1 MVRAEGVLEIRILG
15 PLEIRDGDRVLA
27 VTGAKQRALLAVLA
41 LHANEVVSS
50 DRLLDELWDQEPP
63 GSGATALQARI
74 SQLRKA
80 LGSVADRIITES
92 SGYVLRIERD
102 EFDLYRFERLL
113 GEAEEADATVAVAK
127 LQEALGL
134 WRGPALADFVYERF
148 AQPAIARLEELRL
161 VATELKIDAELALGR
176 HTPLVGEL
184 EGLVMEHPL
193 REAFRRQLMLAL
205 YRTGRQPE
213 ALDAYRVARRTF
225 LDEFGLE
232 PTPALQELERA
243 ILRQDNALEL
253 TEAAPTRSIL
263 VAVLADQQLEPLL
276 ELATPLAR
284 QPARELILARV
295 VDEHELG
302 AASATLSDRRTTLL
316 DEGLEV
322 RAAVFASADPGRDL
336 VRLSAEQDVDL
347 LLVAA
352 SSDGLDDPLTSGVL
366 GDAPCDVAVLFDRD
380 SRLTAGPVLV
390 PFAGAEHD
398 WSAIELG
405 AWLARNQGRTLLLA
419 GPRSEGGGASRLLA
433 NASLAVQ
440 RALGVTA
447 EPLLVDPGADA
458 LVAASA
464 DAALVVLGL
473 PDRWRSHGLGEART
487 AVVNRSKAPVLLVR
501 HGLRPGGLAPPAS
514 YTRFTWSV
522 R

>member
-1 MVRAEGVLEIRILG
+1 VEVRILG
-15 PLEIRDGDRVLA
+15 PLEVRDGDRVLA
-27 VTGAKQRALLAVLA
+27 VTGAKQRALLAMLA

-80 LGSVADRIITES
+80 LGPAADRLVTES
-92 SGYVLRIERD
+92 PGYVLRIDRAD
-102 EFDLYRFERLL
+102 FDLYRFEHLL
-113 GEAEEADATVAVAK
+113 DEAEDADPTVAVAK

-134 WRGPALADFVYERF
+134 WRGPALTDFSYERF
-148 AQPAIARLEELRL
+148 AQAAIARLEELRV
-161 VATELKIDAELALGR
+161 VATERKIDVELALGL
-176 HTPLVGEL
+176 HTRLVGEL
-184 EGLVMEHPL
+184 EGLVTENPL
-193 REAFRRQLMLAL
+193 REAFRGQLMLAL
-205 YRTGRQPE
+205 YRSGRQLE
-213 ALDAYRVARRTF
+213 ALEAYRAARRAF

-243 ILRQDNALEL
+243 ILRQDDALEL

-263 VAVLADQQLEPLL
+263 VAVLDERQLEPLL
-276 ELATPLAR
+276 EIAGPLAR

-295 VDEHELG
+295 VDERELG
-302 AASATLSDRRTTLL
+302 DASGALSDRRTALMA
-316 DEGLEV
+316 DGLEV
-322 RAAVFASADPGRDL
+322 RVAAFASADPGRDF
-336 VRLSAEQDVDL
+336 VRLSTEQDVDL
-347 LLVAA
+347 LLLAA
-352 SSDGLDDPLTSGVL
+352 GPDGLDDPLTSSVL
-366 GDAPCDVAVLFDRD
+366 ADAPCDVALMIDGA
-380 SRLTAGPVLV
+380 SRLAAGPVLV

-398 WSAIELG
+398 WSAIEIG
-405 AWLARNQGRTLLLA
+405 AWLARNEGRTLLLA
-419 GPRSEGGGASRLLA
+419 GPRSEESEASRLLA

-458 LVAASA
+458 LVEASA

-473 PDRWRSHGLGEART
+473 PDRWRSQGLGEAR
-487 AVVNRSKAPVLLVR
+487 AAIASKAEVPVVFVR